1 VSPRADS
8 TADAAEVVLSAERLS
23 VGVERVPAGRVRISK
38 RIVEEV
44 RTVQVPL
51 RREELVVTQEPLAA
65 DGPLPAGGPAEDIV
79 LVLREEV
86 PVVSVDTQVYE
97 RVVVSVET
105 VRTEETLR
113 TELRTEHASVTVVET
128 GQESDALRRS

>member
-1 VSPRADS
+1 M
-8 TADAAEVVLSAERLS
+8 VLSAERLS

-38 RIVEEV
+38 RIVEEL

-51 RREELVVTQEPLAA
+51 RREELVVTQEPVSA
-65 DGPLPAGGPAEDIV
+65 DGPSSAGAPAEDLV

-86 PVVSVDTQVYE
+86 PVVSVNTQAYE

-105 VRTEETLR
+105 VHAEETVR
-113 TELRTEHASVTVVET
+113 TELRTEHASVTVT
-128 GQESDALRRS
+128 ESTHDADTLRRS

>member
-1 VSPRADS
+1 VSPRADR
-8 TADAAEVVLSAERLS
+8 TPDAAEVVLSAERLS

-38 RIVEEV
+38 RIVEEL

-51 RREELVVTQEPLAA
+51 RREELVITQEPLAS
-65 DGPLPAGGPAEDIV
+65 DGPLTAGRPAQDLV

-86 PVVSVDTQVYE
+86 PVVSVTTQAYE

-105 VRTEETLR
+105 VHTEETLR
-113 TELRTEHASVTVVET
+113 TELRTEHASVTVTEHAEAT
-128 GQESDALRRS
+128 EALHRS

>member
-1 VSPRADS
+1 VSPRADR
-8 TADAAEVVLSAERLS
+8 APGAAEVVLSAERLS
-23 VGVERVPAGRVRISK
+23 VGVERVPAERVRISK
-38 RIVEEV
+38 RIVEEL

-51 RREELVVTQEPLAA
+51 RREELVVTREVLSA
-65 DGPLPAGGPAEDIV
+65 DGPLPAGSPADDLV

-105 VRTEETLR
+105 VQTSETLR
-113 TELRTEHASVTVVET
+113 TELRTEHASVTVVENEGT
-128 GQESDALRRS
+128 DALRRS

>member
-1 VSPRADS
+1 
-8 TADAAEVVLSAERLS
+8 VVLSAERLS

-38 RIVEEV
+38 RIVEEL

-51 RREELVVTQEPLAA
+51 RREELVVTQEPLSA
-65 DGPLPAGGPAEDIV
+65 DGRLPAGGPAEDLV
-79 LVLREEV
+79 LVLHEEV
-86 PVVSVDTQVYE
+86 PVVSVGTRAYE

-113 TELRTEHASVTVVET
+113 TELRTEHASVTVTEPAEET
-128 GQESDALRRS
+128 DARRRG